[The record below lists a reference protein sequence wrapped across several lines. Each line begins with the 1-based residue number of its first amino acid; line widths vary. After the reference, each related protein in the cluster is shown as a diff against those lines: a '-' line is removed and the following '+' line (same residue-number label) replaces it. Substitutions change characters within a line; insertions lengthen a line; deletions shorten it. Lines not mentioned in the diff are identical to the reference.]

1 MGATVARQ
9 ADWLLFGSVTRVLVV
24 NPASEFFVELEKS
37 PSQRLVRLLQS
48 ECAPRLSPAC
58 LRQQGRHSFQ
68 NVVSLEKA
76 VVTGINGGHVHVAS
90 TDCPP
95 WRPLFQTY
103 YLAVDALVLM
113 LDISSGRTPSEPAK
127 FESAIAQ
134 DVEGVRNFLCKFD
147 DWEACPLLI
156 LCHATDTESVAF
168 DAERI
173 RGEIGKCELRQLPNR
188 VRHFSW
194 SSPSLLP
201 ELREDLAWLVTAK
214 ESTTRS

>member
-1 MGATVARQ
+1 MLGFFDGCWVYVQLGA
-9 ADWLLFGSVTRVLVV
+9 
-24 NPASEFFVELEKS
+24 S
-37 PSQRLVRLLQS
+37 PHQ
-48 ECAPRLSPAC
+48 
-58 LRQQGRHSFQ
+58 
-68 NVVSLEKA
+68 VVSLEKA

-188 VRHFSW
+188 ALA
-194 SSPSLLP
+194 PSYCC
-201 ELREDLAWLVTAK
+201 
-214 ESTTRS
+214 

>member
-9 ADWLLFGSVTRVLVV
+9 ADWLLFGPVTRVLVV
-24 NPASEFFVELEKS
+24 NPASEFFVELQGS

-58 LRQQGRHSFQ
+58 LRQQGRHSFE

-127 FESAIAQ
+127 FERAIAQ

-214 ESTTRS
+214 ESMKRS

>member
-9 ADWLLFGSVTRVLVV
+9 KDWLLFGPVTRVLVI
-24 NPASEFFVELEKS
+24 NPACDFFVELEKS
-37 PSQRLVRLLQS
+37 PSQRLVRLLQN
-48 ECAPRLSPAC
+48 ECAPSMSPAC
-58 LRQQGRHSFQ
+58 LRQQGRPSSE
-68 NVVSLEKA
+68 NVKSLEKA

-103 YLAVDALVLM
+103 YLDVDALVLM
-113 LDISSGRTPSEPAK
+113 LDISAGRTPSEPAK

-134 DVEGVRNFLCKFD
+134 DVEGARNFLNKFD
-147 DWEACPLLI
+147 DWETCPLLI
-156 LCHATDTESVAF
+156 LCHEAGIESGSF

-173 RGEIGKCELRQLPNR
+173 HGEIGKCELRHLPNR

-194 SSPSLLP
+194 SSPSLVP
-201 ELREDLAWLVTAK
+201 ELREDLSWLVTAK
-214 ESTTRS
+214 ESTKRR

>member
-9 ADWLLFGSVTRVLVV
+9 TDWLLFGPVTRVLVM
-24 NPASEFFVELEKS
+24 NPACEFFVELEKS

-48 ECAPRLSPAC
+48 ECAPRISPAC
-58 LRQQGRHSFQ
+58 LRQQGRPSFER
-68 NVVSLEKA
+68 VISLEKA

-90 TDCPP
+90 SECPP

-103 YLAVDALVLM
+103 YLDVDALVLM
-113 LDISSGRTPSEPAK
+113 LDISSDRMPSEPGK

-134 DVEGVRNFLCKFD
+134 DVEGVRKFLGKFD

-156 LCHATDTESVAF
+156 LCHATGTESAAF
-168 DAERI
+168 DAERF

-214 ESTTRS
+214 ESMKRS

>member
-1 MGATVARQ
+1 
-9 ADWLLFGSVTRVLVV
+9 
-24 NPASEFFVELEKS
+24 
-37 PSQRLVRLLQS
+37 
-48 ECAPRLSPAC
+48 
-58 LRQQGRHSFQ
+58 
-68 NVVSLEKA
+68 VVSLEKA

-173 RGEIGKCELRQLPNR
+173 RGEIGKCELRRLPNR

-194 SSPSLLP
+194 SSPSLLS

-214 ESTTRS
+214 ESTKRS

>member
-1 MGATVARQ
+1 MVGTSTSPPRI
-9 ADWLLFGSVTRVLVV
+9 VLH
-24 NPASEFFVELEKS
+24 
-37 PSQRLVRLLQS
+37 
-48 ECAPRLSPAC
+48 
-58 LRQQGRHSFQ
+58 G
-68 NVVSLEKA
+68 
-76 VVTGINGGHVHVAS
+76 VH
-90 TDCPP
+90 
-95 WRPLFQTY
+95 LFQTY

-173 RGEIGKCELRQLPNR
+173 RGEIGKCELRRLPNR
-188 VRHFSW
+188 ALSPLLLLLGSVIGLALELCFSYEGR
-194 SSPSLLP
+194 LC
-201 ELREDLAWLVTAK
+201 
-214 ESTTRS
+214 